1 MPNWVNNKFAV
12 EGDPHLVQ
20 DFINEATDRGK
31 TDEFSFH
38 NLYPMPDELN
48 ITCGSN
54 LTDKEKEQQK
64 TNLQKYGCED
74 WYSWRNKHWGTKWDC
89 VDPTY
94 LSMERDG
101 VKHSSWRFNTA
112 WDIPRGLI
120 RYLTKKFPE
129 LLFDIESKCESGWKE
144 HLRMIDERIIY
155 SEYIESTYEDQYEE
169 DA

>member
-31 TDEFSFH
+31 TNEFSFQ

-54 LTDKEKEQQK
+54 LTDEEKEQQK
-64 TNLQKYGCED
+64 INLQKYGCED

-94 LSMERDG
+94 VSMEKDG
-101 VKHSSWRFNTA
+101 MQHSSWSFNTA
-112 WDIPRGLI
+112 WDMPRGLV
-120 RYLTKKFPE
+120 RYLTKKFPD
-129 LLFDIESKCESGWKE
+129 LVFDLQGRCESGWKE
-144 HLRMIDERIIY
+144 RFRVRNDQVLY
-155 SEYIESTYEDQYEE
+155 SQYIESSYEDEYWE